1 MRPTS
6 FLLETLSHYVRGDD
20 GPPPGVPV
28 HVDAGFETRL
38 ATMSV
43 EQRVTP
49 FLSRSLSRLSLP
61 PSVSSVTVTRL
72 ARHAEALTSDTER
85 RLRTMRR
92 AVERLRAAD
101 VKVALC
107 GEARMA
113 EVHAEETLRPVRTV
127 ELLIDAHD
135 TARAMHVL
143 EEEGYGMAHVHPV
156 FGHTRY
162 GGRISD
168 RRASELVTYHHYFAP
183 LVLRNTQGDAI
194 ALRLRLAGTDHPRPV
209 ETAWEHATTVRIG
222 GEDVPAVCLED
233 HLVDLCVRAGA
244 SALAEL
250 LWMVDIGR
258 LVSRQADA
266 LDWDRVE
273 ARSREQHIYG
283 AVRYAVRHVCT
294 LMRIPDAARQLRFA
308 GIATEPLMDAWWR
321 PDHIDY
327 GDLPAKRS
335 GPFLYGLMWSGGVI
349 SKLRWA
355 WRHMNPRPRWVRN
368 RLEERP
374 AFWRRIKFLLV
385 VRDVPAWTGPGP
397 RAAENADNVVSIDP
411 RGSDEP

>member
-6 FLLETLSHYVRGDD
+6 FLLETLSHYVRGDE

-28 HVDAGFETRL
+28 HVDAGFETQL

-49 FLSRSLSRLSLP
+49 FLARSLSSLSLP
-61 PSVSSVTVTRL
+61 PSISSVTVTRL
-72 ARHAEALTSDTER
+72 SRHAEALTSDTER

-113 EVHAEETLRPVRTV
+113 GEHEEDALRPVRTV

-143 EEEGYGMAHVHPV
+143 EEAGYGMAHVHPV
-156 FGHTRY
+156 FGHSHTS
-162 GGRISD
+162 GRVSD

-183 LVLRNTQGDAI
+183 LVLRNSQGDTI
-194 ALRLRLAGTDHPRPV
+194 ALRLRLAGTDHPGPV
-209 ETAWEHATTVRIG
+209 ETAWDRVTATSIG
-222 GEDVPAVCLED
+222 GDEIPAVCLED

-244 SALAEL
+244 SAMAEL

-258 LVSRQADA
+258 LVSRHAET

-273 ARSREQHIYG
+273 ARSREQHVYG
-283 AVRYAVRHVCT
+283 AVRYTVRHACSLWRV
-294 LMRIPDAARQLRFA
+294 PDAARQLRFA

-327 GDLPAKRS
+327 GDLPARRA
-335 GPFLYGLMWSGGVI
+335 GAFLYGLLWSGGVF

-355 WRHMNPRPRWVRN
+355 WRHVSPEPRWVRN

-385 VRDVPAWTGPGP
+385 VRDVPAYTGPRP
-397 RAAENADNVVSIDP
+397 RTDEGTDNVVSIDP
-411 RGSDEP
+411 RGGDEQ